1 MNFRLW
7 ILISICFLNLGFAPG
22 WEASDFGGVGILFGI
37 LGLVYFVI
45 SFFSIPVGLA
55 ILAISM
61 IFSPEIPVGAIGMRE
76 ITLRIEDLLIPVLM
90 LAWLAHAAVR
100 RQIRGFIPSPVNVP
114 ILSLVVLS
122 IVSTFFGYLKGWV
135 DLVTSLFYFGKT
147 IEYFLI
153 FYIVLNNV
161 RTERQIRNFF
171 FFAIFTVTLLSL
183 YTLTQVP
190 STQVFSTHRISAPFE
205 GDAPQPSTVGGYMA
219 FFLMIVLSL
228 FLYAERRGQKWFY
241 GILSVMTFVPF
252 LYTFSRTSYAAFL
265 GGLILLAVLAKK
277 KWLNFLIVA
286 LLVLS
291 PLLLPR
297 SVKERI
303 AFTWEDSKNP
313 GRNFGVDFSLQERL
327 YSFVHTW
334 DAIQRS
340 PVYGMGISASH
351 YVDNQYARS
360 LQEVGL
366 VGMGLWLWIFFR
378 LFKMARWLYRY
389 LKSGIFK
396 GLALGYAAGIL
407 CILLHGFGSITF
419 YVVRIMEPFWFIS
432 GLVVAL
438 YLAKVKEFS
447 DAAAAEA

>member
-1 MNFRLW
+1 MNFRRW
-7 ILISICFLNLGFAPG
+7 ILIFICFLNMGFIPG
-22 WEASDFGGVGILFGI
+22 LEASDWGGVGVLFGI

-55 ILAISM
+55 IMAVSM
-61 IFSPEIPVGAIGMRE
+61 IFSPEIQVGAIGMRE
-76 ITLRIEDLLIPVLM
+76 ITIRIEDLLIPVLM

-100 RQIRGFIPSPVNVP
+100 RQARGFAPSPVNVP
-114 ILSLVVLS
+114 IFVLVLLS
-122 IVSTFFGYLKGWV
+122 IFSTFLGYLKGWV
-135 DLVTSLFYFGKT
+135 DLVTALFYFGKT
-147 IEYFLI
+147 VEYFLI

-171 FFAIFTVTLLSL
+171 FFAILTVTLLSL

-190 STQVFSTHRISAPFE
+190 STQVFSSHRISAPFE

-219 FFLMIVLSL
+219 FFLMIILSL
-228 FLYAERRGQKWFY
+228 FLHVKRKGLKWFY
-241 GILSVMTFVPF
+241 GILGVLTFIPF

-265 GGLILLAVLAKK
+265 GGLILLAILAKK
-277 KWLNFLIVA
+277 RWLSFLIVG

-291 PLLLPR
+291 PILLPR

-313 GRNFGVDFSLQERL
+313 GRNFGVDYSFQERL

-334 DAIQRS
+334 DAIRRS
-340 PVYGMGISASH
+340 PIYGMGISASH

-389 LKSGIFK
+389 LEGGIFK

-438 YLAKVKEFS
+438 YLLKVKEFS
-447 DAAAAEA
+447 DVEMAKT